1 MPKNAKDLKVGED
14 MKLKVFVY
22 GESGTHKT
30 YFAASF
36 PKPYFFD
43 FDNGMLTVRGQDVA
57 YDTYIDLPGETPHAF
72 QDFIK
77 QMREFYKQAKEGTL
91 PYKTVILDSLTT
103 FQECVMRDVKY
114 NNHTEG
120 KPMTLPE
127 WGLLISALRKQIY
140 DITGLGVHVVVTA
153 HAQTVKDDLT
163 CAIKTQ
169 PLLYGKDLPGQVPLW
184 FDEAYYAEVRKGKDG
199 IVFEVKTVGDSRKTA
214 KSRLGLDA
222 VEEGLTYDK
231 IIKKIK
237 GGNRAVHS
245 TGKA

>member
-1 MPKNAKDLKVGED
+1 MPKNTKDLTLD
-14 MKLKVFVY
+14 SLLLNVFVY

-57 YDTYIDLPGETPHAF
+57 YDTYVDQPGESPHAF

-77 QMREFYKQAKEGTL
+77 QMKSFYNLKKEGKL
-91 PYKTVILDSLTT
+91 PYETIVLDSLTT

-114 NNHTEG
+114 NNHTEA

-127 WGLLISALRKQIY
+127 WGMLISQLRKHIY
-140 DITGLGVHVVVTA
+140 EVTALGTHIVVTA

-184 FDEAYYAEVRKGKDG
+184 FDEAYYAEVKKGKVG
-199 IVFEVKTVGDSRKTA
+199 TEFEMKTVGDSRKTA
-214 KSRLGLDA
+214 KSRLGLSAIETD
-222 VEEGLTYDK
+222 LTYAK
-231 IIKKIK
+231 IMAKVK
-237 GGNRAVHS
+237 GGKDAVHS